1 MRNTERARLRRRA
14 GLTQHQL
21 ARLARKSV
29 AAISL
34 WETGQVELPIADVER
49 IARVIED
56 EIAKGPQISSAQ
68 DIISVLA
75 GIASQV

>member
-1 MRNTERARLRRRA
+1 MRNQERARLRRRA

-21 ARLARKSV
+21 AKLIGKSV

-34 WETGQVELPIADVER
+34 WETGQVQLPIDDVER

-56 EIAKGPQISSAQ
+56 EIAKGPQISNTRQIAE
-68 DIISVLA
+68 VLTGA
-75 GIASQV
+75 AA